1 MGRGGFLEPDWDRA
15 LIWHLPCSSSS
26 EDPEVTECTC
36 SRRGGSLSTSSCS
49 EFRKAFCIGHK
60 LQLGTAAR
68 MSKGCRPQVQH
79 SVTEDAFC
87 ETHLEPLELFCDD
100 DQVTLCSK
108 GLRAQDH
115 KHHTVYDL
123 QVAAEKYRKLF
134 QEVLNLLR
142 EKVEVAKSILADEQE
157 RMKMIQEEEQNF
169 KEVIESEYRIRFQL
183 LREENE
189 MIFLRLRE
197 SKFDLNLREANENQL
212 MRLATELEEK
222 SQEMLQRLDSWVR
235 ENTNKL
241 KESETEVSEHLCSL
255 QELTTELQKKCGH
268 PAAALLQNARY
279 CLERNESLLLQSLVP
294 ARITD
299 LCLCQ
304 IKRRTKILTVHQKH
318 ITLDPNTAH
327 PCLALS
333 EDLRTV
339 RFRNI
344 QQDVPGNP
352 GTFDFSASVLG
363 AESFHSGKHY
373 WEVAVAKA
381 SQWQLG
387 VYGDYSAAKKDNVPE
402 ALPDKFLLIGSMMG
416 PDYTFWV
423 FPPLKRVCLQK
434 EMRKVGVFLDYEHGH
449 ISFYNV
455 TERSLIYNFSR
466 LSFQGAV
473 RPLFSLCI
481 PNGDMNSDSLTI
493 CPPHVPS

>member
-157 RMKMIQEEEQNF
+157 RMKMI
-169 KEVIESEYRIRFQL
+169 
-183 LREENE
+183 
-189 MIFLRLRE
+189 
-197 SKFDLNLREANENQL
+197 
-212 MRLATELEEK
+212 
-222 SQEMLQRLDSWVR
+222 QRLDSWVR